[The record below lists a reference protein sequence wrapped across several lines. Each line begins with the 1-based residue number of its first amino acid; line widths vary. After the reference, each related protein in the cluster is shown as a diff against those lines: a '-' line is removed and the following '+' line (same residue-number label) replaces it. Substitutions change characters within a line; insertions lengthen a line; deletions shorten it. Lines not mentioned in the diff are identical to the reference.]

1 MGNVEKLITARD
13 KIADVYQAEAIDEY
27 HDNGNLISMHQ
38 AIIHLQNA
46 IDSIQKREKWVM
58 D

>member
-46 IDSIQKREKWVM
+46 IDSIQKREK
-58 D
+58 